1 MIVNEL
7 ELTKLLVYG
16 TTTPSSDPNTYI
28 RPDAISS
35 APTPIS
41 FSMLDYLTKRSRSIR
56 SNPSRGIDNCT
67 SRYHL
72 HW

>member
-28 RPDAISS
+28 RPDADSS
-35 APTPIS
+35 APTPLS
-41 FSMLDYLTKRSRSIR
+41 LSMIDYLTTGAACGGTATRLSVDDTKINLKSA
-56 SNPSRGIDNCT
+56 
-67 SRYHL
+67 
-72 HW
+72 